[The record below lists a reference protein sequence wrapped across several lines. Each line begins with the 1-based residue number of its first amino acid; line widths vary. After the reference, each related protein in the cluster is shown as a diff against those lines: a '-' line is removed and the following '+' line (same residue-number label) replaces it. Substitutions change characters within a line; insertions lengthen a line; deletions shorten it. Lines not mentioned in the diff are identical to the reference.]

1 MKTLCVIFTTLFLLG
16 LSVDNLAISLLC
28 SIFALSGI
36 YLTVKLFTA
45 KRIYKEFCKDLDK
58 IFE

>member
-1 MKTLCVIFTTLFLLG
+1 MKTLTIIFTTLFLLG
-16 LSVDNLAISLLC
+16 LSVDNLVISFVC

-36 YLTVKLFTA
+36 YLTA
-45 KRIYKEFCKDLDK
+45 KIFGTKKIYKEFAKDLDK